1 MTDDKDIH
9 FKLGS
14 IMSKLDAQ
22 GITLGEIK
30 EKVESHEDLKNK
42 VIGICAALSIGVGLF
57 IDGIKDAIAGI
68 VKNG

>member
-22 GITLGEIK
+22 GEILGEIK

-42 VIGICAALSIGVGLF
+42 VIGICAALSVGVGLF
-57 IDGIKDAIAGI
+57 IDGIKDAIAGVI
-68 VKNG
+68 KNG

>member
-1 MTDDKDIH
+1 MPDKDIQ
-9 FKLGS
+9 FMLGT

-22 GITLGEIK
+22 GEILGEIK
-30 EKVESHEDLKNK
+30 QKVESHEDLKNK

-57 IDGIKDAIAGI
+57 VDGIKDAIAGI